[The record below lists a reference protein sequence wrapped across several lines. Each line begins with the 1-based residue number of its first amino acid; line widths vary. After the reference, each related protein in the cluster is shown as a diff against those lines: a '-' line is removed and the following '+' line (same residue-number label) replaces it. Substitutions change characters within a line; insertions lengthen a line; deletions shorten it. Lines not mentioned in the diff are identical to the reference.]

1 MDFFSST
8 ALAAAFGKGVLFSV
22 VPLLVYQG
30 GLTLLAGVL
39 KPILSDPMITELS
52 ASGGLMLMG
61 LGINILD
68 IRHIRVVNMLPAL
81 ITTAALTALAQYFG
95 WYAILG

>member
-1 MDFFSST
+1 
-8 ALAAAFGKGVLFSV
+8 
-22 VPLLVYQG
+22 
-30 GLTLLAGVL
+30 
-39 KPILSDPMITELS
+39 
-52 ASGGLMLMG
+52 MLMG